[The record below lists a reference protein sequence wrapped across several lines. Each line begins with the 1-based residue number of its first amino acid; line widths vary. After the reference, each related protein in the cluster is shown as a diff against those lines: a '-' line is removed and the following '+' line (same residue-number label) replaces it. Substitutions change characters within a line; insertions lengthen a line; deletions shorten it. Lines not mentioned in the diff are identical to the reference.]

1 MKAHTTNITPK
12 KKGQRNAKI
21 ALQERGIT
29 HTDDQL
35 PLYLKE
41 IGRVALLNRE
51 KEVALA
57 KKIETSRNTMETL
70 LFTMPMTL
78 HYLNNMHEQLERG
91 QIQAQHLAVP
101 STPDTLEA
109 NQDQTQEANS
119 LSFHAHLLQQLED
132 ISRLSKDWFSYP
144 TPKDRKEIVR
154 GKWASSDVQTDKKKK
169 TILQTIRSV
178 HWQSQFQAHLE
189 NRLTMIERKLKKA
202 KLIVN
207 HGVPDS
213 HEQEIA
219 SAPRTRNPLDGGNK
233 SRDPRTAHMD
243 SSTTLLP
250 LICQKARK
258 RIQRIESNVI
268 FMPMEKFLPVAE
280 AYHQANNLFIQ
291 AKTALFEANLRLVVS
306 VAKRY
311 VNRGLD
317 MLDLIQEGNI
327 GLMRAVER
335 FEYHRGYKFS
345 TYATW
350 WIRQGM
356 TRALADQSRT
366 VRIPVHICDGLTKAK
381 RITASMAGHLG
392 RKPTLEE
399 IGARM
404 NVSVDKVSVL
414 LEAGKSALSL
424 LTPVSDEEGNHLEDM
439 LADETSVSPILVV
452 ERYDLQK
459 RVGEVLHT
467 LSPREEQI
475 LRKRFGIGE
484 ELGATLEEIGQDF
497 QVTRERIRQIEERAL
512 NKLRQPIRSQAL
524 RCL

>member
-1 MKAHTTNITPK
+1 MKTHTTNIAPK
-12 KKGQRNAKI
+12 KKVQRNATI

-29 HTDDQL
+29 QTDDQL

-51 KEVALA
+51 KEVGLA
-57 KKIETSRNTMETL
+57 KEIETSRNIMEAL

-78 HYLNNMHEQLERG
+78 HYLDDMHEQLERG
-91 QIQAQHLAVP
+91 HIQAQHLAVP
-101 STPDTLEA
+101 ADPDTPEA
-109 NQDQTQEANS
+109 NQETKGEKS
-119 LSFHAHLLQQLED
+119 LPFHAHLLQQLED
-132 ISRLSKDWFSYP
+132 ISRLSKDWFADP
-144 TPKDRKEIVR
+144 TAKI
-154 GKWASSDVQTDKKKK
+154 GKNVVQDTCASSNAQTDKKKEP
-169 TILQTIRSV
+169 ILQTLRSV
-178 HWQSQFQAHLE
+178 HWQSQFQAQLE
-189 NRLTMIERKLKKA
+189 HRLTMVEGKLKKA

-207 HGVPDS
+207 HGVLDRP
-213 HEQEIA
+213 EQEIA

-233 SRDPRTAHMD
+233 IRDLRPAHRD
-243 SSTTLLP
+243 SSTMRLP
-250 LICQKARK
+250 LIYQKARK

-280 AYHQANNLFIQ
+280 AYHQANTLFIQ

-317 MLDLIQEGNI
+317 LLDLIQEGNI

-366 VRIPVHICDGLTKAK
+366 VRIPVHICDGHTKAK
-381 RITASMAGHLG
+381 RITQAMAGHLG

-399 IGARM
+399 IGACM
-404 NVSVDKVSVL
+404 NVPAEKVSVF
-414 LEAGKSALSL
+414 LEAGKSATSL
-424 LTPVSDEEGNHLEDM
+424 LTPIGDEEGHYLEDR
-439 LADETSVSPILVV
+439 LADETAVFPDLAA

-459 RVGEVLHT
+459 KVEEVLHT
-467 LSPREEQI
+467 LSPREEHI
-475 LRKRFGIGE
+475 IRKRFGIGE
-484 ELGATLEEIGQDF
+484 ESGATLEEVGQDF